1 MQIKNL
7 NYSSLSRY
15 FEEVAGKYNFD
26 YINLGT
32 VFEVKPIPS
41 EQSSIIQPG
50 IKVRSFLT
58 EQMFYTLIDPKLL
71 EILKQKKID
80 RIKIYEKPSYK
91 QVTFYIAFQ
100 QIEGYKELI
109 NMFKANG
116 ITIQPSLY
124 TYGDSVL
131 INRMYITKHI
141 YVRFSPDLS
150 DRIANIYTDP
160 RMTDYIWRDAENK
173 GTPRIWAVGKSY
185 LLSNLDKFNFNSNTD
200 IITFLTLADF
210 GITVPIPNVILEY
223 DSVSKTLKVFP
234 LNKLKV
240 VEYNLPT
247 ISKIASDHP
256 VQRLTTFLKP
266 P

>member
-1 MQIKNL
+1 MQTKDL

-15 FEEVAGKYNFD
+15 FEEVADKYNFD

-50 IKVRSFLT
+50 IKVHSFLT

-80 RIKIYEKPSYK
+80 GIKIYEKPSYK
-91 QVTFYIAFQ
+91 QVTFYIGFQ
-100 QIEGYKELI
+100 QIGGYKDLI
-109 NMFKANG
+109 NVFKANG

-124 TYGDSVL
+124 TYGNSVL
-131 INRMYITKHI
+131 INRMYIANRI
-141 YVRFSPDLS
+141 YIRFSPDFS
-150 DRIANIYTDP
+150 GRIDHIYADP
-160 RMTDYIWRDAENK
+160 RMTDYIWRYAEDK
-173 GTPRIWAVGKSY
+173 GIPRIWAVSKSY
-185 LLSNLDKFNFNSNTD
+185 LLSNLDKLNFNINTD
-200 IITFLTLADF
+200 IITFLTLTDF
-210 GITVPIPNVILEY
+210 GIVVPIPNVILEY
-223 DSVSKTLKVFP
+223 DGVNKTLKVFP

-240 VEYNLPT
+240 VEYNLQT

-256 VQRLTTFLKP
+256 VQRITTFLKSP
-266 P
+266 